1 MLMRYSHATQARPEL
16 VTLAPV
22 SLEINSPHAHFVGRI
37 RDSNHGEHLLAE
49 NRSMVRHV
57 LHMEGSLGSN
67 PRALP
72 SPVQPGHNKRIHC
85 ELHNPTES
93 NSCQKLASARVA

>member
-1 MLMRYSHATQARPEL
+1 MLMRYSHATQATPEL

-22 SLEINSPHAHFVGRI
+22 SLEINSPHAHFVATVP
-37 RDSNHGEHLLAE
+37 DSNPGEHLLTE
-49 NRSMVRHV
+49 NRRMVRHV

-85 ELHNPTES
+85 ELHNPTQS
-93 NSCQKLASARVA
+93 KSCQMLATVRVA